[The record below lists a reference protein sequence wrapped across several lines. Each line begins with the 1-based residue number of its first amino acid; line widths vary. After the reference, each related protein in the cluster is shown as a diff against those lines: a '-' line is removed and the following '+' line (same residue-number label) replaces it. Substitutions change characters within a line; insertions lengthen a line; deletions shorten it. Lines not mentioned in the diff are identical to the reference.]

1 MTADI
6 RTPAQVT
13 DSEIDAAI
21 ARRRESDFTQV
32 VGIVESVVDALYS
45 DATEGAVVGFIA
57 DERGE
62 LLMEAWD
69 MGSAEVEALRQ
80 RIAARV

>member
-6 RTPAQVT
+6 ITPAIVT
-13 DSEIDAAI
+13 DAQIDAAI
-21 ARRRESDFTQV
+21 ARRRESDYTQV
-32 VGIVESVVDALYS
+32 VGIVESVIDALYS

-62 LLMEAWD
+62 RLMNAWD
-69 MGSAEVEALRQ
+69 LGGAEVGALRQ
-80 RIAARV
+80 RIAARA